1 MRPGEPTSSYDEY
14 PPIPAISTGLQGRCP
29 RCGQGHLFRG
39 FLKLSPKCEVCGLD
53 LTFADTADGPAFF
66 VSFGVGLLVVGLALI
81 VDVKYEPP
89 LWVHFVISLPLTVI
103 VCLALLR
110 PAKGVLVALQY
121 RNKAEQG
128 RLET

>member
-1 MRPGEPTSSYDEY
+1 
-14 PPIPAISTGLQGRCP
+14 
-29 RCGQGHLFRG
+29 
-39 FLKLSPKCEVCGLD
+39 
-53 LTFADTADGPAFF
+53 
-66 VSFGVGLLVVGLALI
+66 LLVVGLALI

>member
-1 MRPGEPTSSYDEY
+1 MAPGEISKSYDEY
-14 PPIPAISTGLQGRCP
+14 PPIPPIPTGLQGRCP

-66 VSFGVGLLVVGLALI
+66 VSFGVGMLVVGLALI

-89 LWVHFVISLPLTVI
+89 LWVHFIISLPLTVI
-103 VCLALLR
+103 VCLALIR
-110 PAKGVLVALQY
+110 PAKGVMVALQY

-128 RLET
+128 RLEA